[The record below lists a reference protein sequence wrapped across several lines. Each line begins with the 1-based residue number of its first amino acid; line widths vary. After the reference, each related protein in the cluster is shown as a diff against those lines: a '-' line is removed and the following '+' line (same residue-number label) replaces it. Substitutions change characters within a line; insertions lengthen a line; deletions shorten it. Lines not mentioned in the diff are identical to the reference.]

1 LKEEEE
7 NYLSVDDF
15 LYARCAVVAEGK
27 KYYEKV
33 LNMPSEMPETITF
46 ESLLYI
52 DKEAFKIKI
61 GKEFNYMRNQKY
73 ETYSNKEGWK

>member
-1 LKEEEE
+1 
-7 NYLSVDDF
+7 
-15 LYARCAVVAEGK
+15 VAEGK

-52 DKEAFKIKI
+52 NKEAFKIKI